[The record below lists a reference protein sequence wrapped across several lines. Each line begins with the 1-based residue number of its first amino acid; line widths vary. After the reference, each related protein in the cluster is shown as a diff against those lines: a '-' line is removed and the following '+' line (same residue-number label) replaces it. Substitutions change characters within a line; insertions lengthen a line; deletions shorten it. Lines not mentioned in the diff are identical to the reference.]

1 MAWTTPR
8 TWVAGETVTDTL
20 MNTHVRDNLA
30 YLGTGI
36 IRLNVNTTAVG
47 NVGAGEDDLITYSLP
62 AATLGVDG
70 MGVRVTAAGSFAAN
84 ANNKLVKM
92 YFGSTSLTTWATAPY
107 NNVKWRYVA
116 EIIRT
121 GAGAQIASSQFVS
134 TGGSGGHTTFPD
146 HVRVGTT
153 TPAETLSG
161 AVTIKCTG
169 EATSNDDIQQLLLLV
184 ELIR

>member
-1 MAWTTPR
+1 MAYTTPR

-47 NVGAGEDDLITYSLP
+47 NVGAGEDDLITYTLP

-70 MGVRVTAAGSFAAN
+70 MGVRVLAWGYTANNAN
-84 ANNKLVKM
+84 AKTLKL
-92 YFGSTSLTTWATAPY
+92 YFGSTLLVSASLTTSSAGRWA
-107 NNVKWRYVA
+107 A
-116 EIIRT
+116 EMIAIRT
-121 GAGAQIASSQFVS
+121 GATAQLGYPTMVTHDATSMTLGA
-134 TGGSGGHTTFPD
+134 GSPG
-146 HVRVGTT
+146 

-161 AVTIKCTG
+161 AVVIKATG
-169 EATSNDDIQQLLLLV
+169 TATANDDIVNSLLLV